1 MKLRIIIV
9 FLLLACTITVLSG
22 QEQEQDAERLMLF
35 LPVSYDLLRLEKQTL
50 HNPGGGLGFIL
61 GEQDQPFDKIE
72 RQFFGIAL
80 YQPFFFT
87 QELSSDLPKQLH
99 QIKAIFDGRIKRHQL
114 LAILKSSSDNPFS
127 GLNTFRAGVG
137 WGYEVI
143 HKPQVSLIL
152 GGLVGVSDFGFDLP
166 SGDPLPVMPLPL
178 IRFGIDTQ
186 WISAS
191 FEYLTGPYLDFTI
204 APKERIR
211 FTADMSMENFRSIAD
226 LVCEYTLWY
235 RLVALDNKLG
245 DFAGIGVGFKNDL
258 KSFDLSRDKAER
270 RPETFELQQSSVF
283 AVIDLSFLKI
293 QGGYIIDSNYLIDG
307 KKQSALAKVSFFQ
320 FKA

>member
-1 MKLRIIIV
+1 V
-9 FLLLACTITVLSG
+9 
-22 QEQEQDAERLMLF
+22 
-35 LPVSYDLLRLEKQTL
+35 
-50 HNPGGGLGFIL
+50 HNPGGGIGFIM
-61 GEQDQPFDKIE
+61 GKQDQPFDKIE

-87 QELSSDLPKQLH
+87 QEMSPDVPKRLH
-99 QIKAIFDGRIKRHQL
+99 QIKAIFDGRIERHQL
-114 LAILKSSSDNPFS
+114 LAILKSSSDKPFS

-143 HKPQVSLIL
+143 RKPQVSLIL

-178 IRFGIDTQ
+178 VRFGIDTQ
-186 WISAS
+186 LISAS
-191 FEYLTGPYLDFTI
+191 FEYITGPYLDFTI

-235 RLVALDNKLG
+235 RLFTPDHKLG
-245 DFAGIGVGFKNDL
+245 DFAGIGVGFKNDM
-258 KSFDLSRDKAER
+258 KSFDLSSEKAKR
-270 RPETFELQQSSVF
+270 QSETFELQQSSVF
-283 AVIDLSFLKI
+283 AVIDLSFFKI
-293 QGGYIIDSNYLIDG
+293 QGGYIIDSNYFLDG
-307 KKQSALAKVSFFQ
+307 KKTVSTGNGFFLSVQ
-320 FKA
+320 GMIPIVNKTMNNKSGGE